1 MKIKIYDKDL
11 NPILFIDEQFVSC
24 LWSEGYNTIGSFC
37 MELIDTA
44 EYRKKIREDFYA
56 GRTDR
61 DTLMV
66 IKTVEFRNGRIIA
79 SGKQATAVLDDVA
92 MIGTIQAGA
101 NIDTSVKNAYNGS
114 TKFRGLNFAETDMGI
129 KSTHQISN
137 TSFWD
142 VCSTLCA
149 DTDLGIRVKRSGTEL
164 LAEFYK
170 PEENPNL
177 VFSKQ
182 YGNLSEP
189 KITLSTEG
197 SKNYAIVFG
206 QGEGANRT
214 YTTVDMTDGQDR
226 RELVVDAKD
235 LQMDDGE
242 TTGNYLKRLES
253 RGIEKLLEH
262 QNVFS
267 CSFVP
272 SGKDFGVRYDLGDVL
287 TVNLGEYGLK
297 LKARVSKFTQK
308 SQKNKTETTVEVGKI
323 TIVR

>member
-11 NPILFIDEQFVSC
+11 NSVLFIDGQFVSC

-37 MELIDTA
+37 LELIDTA

-79 SGKQATAVLDDVA
+79 SGKQATSVLDDVA
-92 MIGTIQAGA
+92 MIGTIQAGS

-114 TKFRGLNFAETDMGI
+114 TKFRGLNFVETNIGI

-137 TSFWD
+137 ASFWD

-177 VFSKQ
+177 VFYKQ

-189 KITLSTEG
+189 EITLSTEG

-242 TTGNYLKRLES
+242 TMENYLKRLES

-272 SGKDFGVRYDLGDVL
+272 SGNDFGVRYDLGDVL

-297 LKARVSKFTQK
+297 LKSRVAKFTQK
-308 SQKNKTETTVEVGKI
+308 SQKNKTETIVEVGKI

>member
-11 NPILFIDEQFVSC
+11 NSVLFIDGQFVSC

-37 MELIDTA
+37 IELIDTS

-66 IKTVEFRNGRIIA
+66 IKTVEFRDGRIIA
-79 SGKQATAVLDDVA
+79 SGKQATSVLDDVA
-92 MIGTIQAGA
+92 MIGTIQAGV
-101 NIDTSVKNAYNGS
+101 NIDTAVRNAYNGS
-114 TKFRGLNFAETDMGI
+114 TRFRWLNFSETNIGI

-137 TSFWD
+137 ASFWD

-149 DTDLGIRVKRSGTEL
+149 DTDLGIRVKKSGSGL
-164 LAEFYK
+164 VAEFYK
-170 PEENPNL
+170 PEENQNL

-182 YGNLSEP
+182 YGNLPES

-197 SKNYAIVFG
+197 AKNYAVVFG

-214 YTTVDMTDGQDR
+214 YTTVDMTGGQDR

-242 TTGNYLKRLES
+242 TMENYLRRLES
-253 RGIEKLLEH
+253 RGIEKLLDH

-267 CSFVP
+267 CSFIP
-272 SGKDFGVRYDLGDVL
+272 NGKDFGVRYDLGDVL

-297 LKARVSKFTQK
+297 LKSRVAQFTQK

>member
-37 MELIDTA
+37 LELIDTA

-56 GRTDR
+56 GRSDR

-66 IKTVEFRNGRIIA
+66 IKTVELRDGRIIA
-79 SGKQATAVLDDVA
+79 SGKQAASVLDDVA

-114 TKFRGLNFAETDMGI
+114 TKFRGLNFAETNIGI

-137 TSFWD
+137 ASFWD

-149 DTDLGIRVKRSGTEL
+149 DTDLGIRVKRSTSGL

-189 KITLSTEG
+189 KILLSTEG
-197 SKNYAIVFG
+197 TKNYAIVFG
-206 QGEGANRT
+206 QGEGESRT
-214 YTTVDMTDGQDR
+214 RTTVDMTDGQDR

-242 TTGNYLKRLES
+242 TMENYLKRLES

-297 LKARVSKFTQK
+297 LKSRVAKFTQK

>member
-1 MKIKIYDKDL
+1 MKIKIYEKDL
-11 NPILFIDEQFVSC
+11 NSVLFIDVQFVSC

-37 MELIDTA
+37 LELIDTA

-61 DTLMV
+61 NTLMV
-66 IKTVEFRNGRIIA
+66 IKTVEFRDGRIIA
-79 SGKQATAVLDDVA
+79 SGKQGTSVLDDVA
-92 MIGTIQAGA
+92 MIGPIQAGV
-101 NIDTSVKNAYNGS
+101 NIDTAVKNAYNGS
-114 TKFRGLNFAETDMGI
+114 TKFRGLNFAETNIGI

-137 TSFWD
+137 ASFWD

-149 DTDLGIRVKRSGTEL
+149 DTDLGIRVKRSPSGL

-170 PEENPNL
+170 PAENQNL

-189 KITLSTEG
+189 KILLSTEG
-197 SKNYAIVFG
+197 AKNYAIVFG

-214 YTTVDMTDGQDR
+214 YTTVDMTDGKDR

-242 TTGNYLKRLES
+242 TMENYLGRLES

-272 SGKDFGVRYDLGDVL
+272 NGKDFGVRYDLGDVL

-297 LKARVSKFTQK
+297 LKSRVAKFTQK
-308 SQKNKTETTVEVGKI
+308 SQKNKTETIVEVGKI

>member
-11 NPILFIDEQFVSC
+11 NSVLFIDGQFVSC

-37 MELIDTA
+37 LELIDTA

-92 MIGTIQAGA
+92 MIGTIQAGS

-114 TKFRGLNFAETDMGI
+114 TKFRGLNFAETDKGI

-137 TSFWD
+137 ASFWD

-149 DTDLGIRVKRSGTEL
+149 DTDLGIRVKRSPSGL

-197 SKNYAIVFG
+197 AKNYAIVFG

-242 TTGNYLKRLES
+242 TTENYLKRLES

-297 LKARVSKFTQK
+297 LKSRVAKFTQK

>member
-11 NPILFIDEQFVSC
+11 NNVLFIGGQFVSC

-37 MELIDTA
+37 LELIDTA

-56 GRTDR
+56 GRSDR

-66 IKTVEFRNGRIIA
+66 IKTVEFRDGRIIA

-92 MIGTIQAGA
+92 MLGTIQAGV
-101 NIDTSVKNAYNGS
+101 NIDTAVKSAYNES
-114 TKFRGLNFAETDMGI
+114 AKFRKLSFSETNVGV

-137 TSFWD
+137 ASFWS

-149 DTDLGIRVKRSGTEL
+149 DTDLGIRVKRAGAEL

-170 PEENPNL
+170 PQENQNL
-177 VFSKQ
+177 IFSKQ

-189 KITLSTEG
+189 EITLSTEG
-197 SKNYAIVFG
+197 TKNYAIVFG
-206 QGEGANRT
+206 QGEGDDRIRT
-214 YTTVDMTDGQDR
+214 IVDITDGQDR
-226 RELVVDAKD
+226 RELIVDAKD

-242 TTGNYLKRLES
+242 TQEEYLKRLES
-253 RGIEKLLEH
+253 RGIEKLLEC

-267 CSFVP
+267 CSFTP
-272 SGKDFGVRYDLGDVL
+272 SEKDFGTKYSLGDVL
-287 TVNLGEYGLK
+287 TIHLTEYGLK
-297 LKARVSKFTQK
+297 LKARVAKFTQK
-308 SQKNKTETTVEVGKI
+308 SQKNRTETTIEVGKI
-323 TIVR
+323 ILAR

>member
-11 NPILFIDEQFVSC
+11 NTVLFIDEQFVSC

-56 GRTDR
+56 GRSDR
-61 DTLMV
+61 PTLMV
-66 IKTVEFRNGRIIA
+66 IKTVEFRDGRIIA

-92 MIGTIQAGA
+92 MIGTIQAGV
-101 NIDTSVKNAYNGS
+101 NIDTSVKSAYNDS
-114 TKFRGLNFAETDMGI
+114 TKFRKLNFLETEIGI

-137 TSFWD
+137 ASFWD

-149 DTDLGIRVKRSGTEL
+149 DTDLGIRVKKSGAEL

-170 PEENPNL
+170 PEENQNL

-182 YGNLSEP
+182 YGNLSGP
-189 KITLSTEG
+189 KIVLSTEG
-197 SKNYAIVFG
+197 AKNYAIVFG
-206 QGEGANRT
+206 QGEGDNRT
-214 YTTVDMTDGQDR
+214 YTAVDMTDGQDR

-242 TTGNYLKRLES
+242 TTEDYLKRLES
-253 RGIEKLLEH
+253 RGIEKLLDH

-272 SGKDFGVRYDLGDVL
+272 NGKDFGVRYDLGDVM
-287 TVNLGEYGLK
+287 TVHLGEYGLK
-297 LKARVSKFTQK
+297 LKARVAKFTQK
-308 SQKNKTETTVEVGKI
+308 SQKNKIETTVEVGKI
-323 TIVR
+323 TIAR

>member
-1 MKIKIYDKDL
+1 MKIKIYDRDL
-11 NPILFIDEQFVSC
+11 NNILFIDGQFVSC

-56 GRTDR
+56 GRSDR

-66 IKTVEFRNGRIIA
+66 IKTVEFRDGRIIA
-79 SGKQATAVLDDVA
+79 SGKQATCVLDDVS
-92 MIGTIQAGA
+92 MIGTIQSGV
-101 NIDTSVKNAYNGS
+101 NVDTSVKNAYNNS
-114 TKFRGLNFAETDMGI
+114 AKFRKLSFAETDIGV

-137 TSFWD
+137 SSFWD

-149 DTDLGIRVKRSGTEL
+149 DSDLGIRVKRSGSEM

-170 PEENPNL
+170 PDENQNL
-177 VFSKQ
+177 IFSKQ

-189 KITLSTEG
+189 RITLSTEG
-197 SKNYAIVFG
+197 FKNYAVVFG
-206 QGEGANRT
+206 QGEGDSRT
-214 YTTVDMTDGQDR
+214 YTTVDMTEGQDR

-235 LQMDDGE
+235 IQMDEGE
-242 TTGNYLKRLES
+242 TTEDYLKRLES
-253 RGIEKLLEH
+253 RGIEKLIEC
-262 QNVFS
+262 QNIFS
-267 CSFVP
+267 CSFIP
-272 SGKDFGVRYDLGDVL
+272 NEKDFGTKYDLGDVL
-287 TVNLGEYGLK
+287 TVHLGEYGLK

-323 TIVR
+323 IIVR

>member
-11 NPILFIDEQFVSC
+11 TPVLFIDEQFVSC

-37 MELIDTA
+37 LELIDTA

-56 GRTDR
+56 GRSDR
-61 DTLMV
+61 PTLMV
-66 IKTVEFRNGRIIA
+66 IKTVEFLDGRIIA

-92 MIGTIQAGA
+92 MIGTIQAGV

-114 TKFRGLNFAETDMGI
+114 TKFRGLNFAETNTGI

-137 TSFWD
+137 ASFWD

-149 DTDLGIRVKRSGTEL
+149 DTDLGIRVKRSGSEL

-170 PEENPNL
+170 PEENQNL

-189 KITLSTEG
+189 KITLSSEG
-197 SKNYAIVFG
+197 AKNYAIVFG
-206 QGEGANRT
+206 QGEGDNRT

-242 TTGNYLKRLES
+242 TTENYLKRLES

-267 CSFVP
+267 CSFIP
-272 SGKDFGVRYDLGDVL
+272 NGKDFGVRYDLGDVL
-287 TVNLGEYGLK
+287 TVHLGEYGLK
-297 LKARVSKFTQK
+297 LKARVAKFTQK

>member
-24 LWSEGYNTIGSFC
+24 LWAEGYNTIGSFC

-56 GRTDR
+56 GRSDR

-66 IKTVEFRNGRIIA
+66 IKTVEFRDGRIIA

-101 NIDTSVKNAYNGS
+101 NIDTAVKNAYNGS
-114 TKFRGLNFAETDMGI
+114 TKFGGLNFSETNIGI

-137 TSFWD
+137 ASFWD

-182 YGNLSEP
+182 YGNLSEQ

-214 YTTVDMTDGQDR
+214 YTTVDMTNGQDR
-226 RELVVDAKD
+226 RELIVDAKD

-242 TTGNYLKRLES
+242 TMKNYLGRLES

-272 SGKDFGVRYDLGDVL
+272 NGKDFGVRYDLGDVL

-297 LKARVSKFTQK
+297 LKSRVAKFTQK
-308 SQKNKTETTVEVGKI
+308 SQKNKTETIVEVGKI

>member
-11 NPILFIDEQFVSC
+11 NTVLFIDEQFVSC

-56 GRTDR
+56 GRSDR
-61 DTLMV
+61 PTLMV
-66 IKTVEFRNGRIIA
+66 IKTVEFRDGRIIA

-92 MIGTIQAGA
+92 MIGTIQAGV
-101 NIDTSVKNAYNGS
+101 NIDTSVKSAYNDS
-114 TKFRGLNFAETDMGI
+114 AKFRKLNFWETDIGI

-137 TSFWD
+137 ASFWD
-142 VCSTLCA
+142 VCSTLCD

-170 PEENPNL
+170 PEENQNL

-189 KITLSTEG
+189 KIVLSTEG
-197 SKNYAIVFG
+197 AKNYAIVFG

-214 YTTVDMTDGQDR
+214 YTAVDMTDGQDR

-242 TTGNYLKRLES
+242 STEDYLKRLES

-262 QNVFS
+262 QSVFS
-267 CSFVP
+267 CSFIP
-272 SGKDFGVRYDLGDVL
+272 NGKDFGVRYDLGDVL
-287 TVNLGEYGLK
+287 TVHLGEYGLK
-297 LKARVSKFTQK
+297 LKSRVAKFTQK

>member
-11 NPILFIDEQFVSC
+11 TNILFIDGQFVSC

-37 MELIDTA
+37 LELIDTA

-56 GRTDR
+56 GRSDR

-66 IKTVEFRNGRIIA
+66 IKTVEFRDGRIIA
-79 SGKQATAVLDDVA
+79 SGKQATSVLDDVA
-92 MIGTIQAGA
+92 MIGTIRAGV
-101 NIDTSVKNAYNGS
+101 NVDTAVKNAYNKS
-114 TKFRGLNFAETDMGI
+114 AKFRGLNFAETDIGAR
-129 KSTHQISN
+129 STHQISN
-137 TSFWD
+137 ASFWD

-149 DTDLGIRVKRSGTEL
+149 DTDLGISVKKAGAEL

-170 PEENPNL
+170 PTENPNL

-182 YGNLSEP
+182 YGNLSDP

-197 SKNYAIVFG
+197 AKNYAIVFG
-206 QGEGANRT
+206 QGEGDNRT
-214 YTTVDMTDGQDR
+214 YTTVDMTNGQDR
-226 RELVVDAKD
+226 REIVVDAKD

-242 TTGNYLKRLES
+242 TMEDYLKRLES

-267 CSFVP
+267 CSFIP
-272 SGKDFGVRYDLGDVL
+272 NGKDFGVKYNLGDVL
-287 TVNLGEYGLK
+287 TVHLGEYGLK
-297 LKARVSKFTQK
+297 LKARVAKFTQK

>member
-11 NPILFIDEQFVSC
+11 NPVLFIDEQFVSC

-56 GRTDR
+56 GRSDR
-61 DTLMV
+61 ATLMV
-66 IKTVEFRNGRIIA
+66 IKTVEFRDGRIIA

-101 NIDTSVKNAYNGS
+101 NIDTAVKNAYNGS
-114 TKFRGLNFAETDMGI
+114 TKFRGLNFAETDIGS

-137 TSFWD
+137 ASFWD

-149 DTDLGIRVKRSGTEL
+149 DTDLGIRVKRSGSEL

-170 PEENPNL
+170 PEENQNL

-197 SKNYAIVFG
+197 TKNYAIVFG
-206 QGEGANRT
+206 QGEGESRT
-214 YTTVDMTDGQDR
+214 RTTVDMTDGQDR

-242 TTGNYLKRLES
+242 TTEDYLKRLES

-267 CSFVP
+267 CSFIP
-272 SGKDFGVRYDLGDVL
+272 NGKDFGVKYNLGDVL
-287 TVNLGEYGLK
+287 TVHLSEYGLK
-297 LKARVSKFTQK
+297 LKARVAKFTQK

>member
-11 NPILFIDEQFVSC
+11 NSILFIDGQFVSC

-37 MELIDTA
+37 LELIDTA

-61 DTLMV
+61 NTLMV
-66 IKTVEFRNGRIIA
+66 IKTVEFLDGRIIA

-92 MIGTIQAGA
+92 MIGTIQAGS

-114 TKFRGLNFAETDMGI
+114 TKFRGLNFAETDIGI

-137 TSFWD
+137 ASFLD

-149 DTDLGIRVKRSGTEL
+149 DTDLGIRVKRSGTGL

-182 YGNLSEP
+182 YGNLSDQ

-206 QGEGANRT
+206 QGDGANRT
-214 YTTVDMTDGQDR
+214 YTTVDMTDGKDR

-242 TTGNYLKRLES
+242 TMESYLRRLES

-297 LKARVSKFTQK
+297 LKSRVAKFEQK
-308 SQKNKTETTVEVGKI
+308 SQKNKTETIVEVGKI

>member
-11 NPILFIDEQFVSC
+11 NTVLFVDGQYVSC
-24 LWSEGYNTIGSFC
+24 LWSEGYNTVGSFC
-37 MELIDTA
+37 LELIDTA

-56 GRTDR
+56 GRSDR

-66 IKTVEFRNGRIIA
+66 IKTVEFRDGGRIA

-92 MIGTIQAGA
+92 MIGTISSGV
-101 NIDTSVKNAYNGS
+101 NIDTAVKNAYNGS
-114 TKFRGLNFAETDMGI
+114 AKFRKLNFAVTNIGV

-137 TSFWD
+137 ASFWE

-149 DTDLGIRVKRSGTEL
+149 DTDLGIMVKKAGSEL
-164 LAEFYK
+164 LAEFYQ
-170 PEENPNL
+170 PPENPNL

-197 SKNYAIVFG
+197 AKNYAIVFG
-206 QGEGANRT
+206 QGEGENRT
-214 YTTVDMTDGQDR
+214 YTTVDMTNGQDR

-242 TTGNYLKRLES
+242 TVENYLKRLQS
-253 RGIEKLLEH
+253 RGIEKLLER
-262 QNVFS
+262 QNIFS
-267 CSFVP
+267 CAFKP
-272 SGKDFGVRYDLGDVL
+272 NGKDFGIKYDLGDVL
-287 TVNLGEYGLK
+287 TVNLSEYGLK
-297 LKARVSKFTQK
+297 LKARVSKFSQK
-308 SQKNKTETTVEVGKI
+308 SQSNKTETTVEVGKI
-323 TIVR
+323 VILR

>member
-11 NPILFIDEQFVSC
+11 NAVLFVGEQFVSC

-37 MELIDTA
+37 LELIDTA
-44 EYRKKIREDFYA
+44 EYRQKIREDFYA
-56 GRTDR
+56 GRSDR

-66 IKTVEFRNGRIIA
+66 IKTVEFRDGRIIA

-92 MIGTIQAGA
+92 MIGTIQNGA
-101 NIDTSVKNAYNGS
+101 NIDTAIANAYNNS
-114 TKFRGLNFAETDMGI
+114 AKFRKLNFAETSIGV

-137 TSFWD
+137 ASFWK

-149 DTDLGIRVKRSGTEL
+149 DTDLGIKVKKNGAEL

-177 VFSKQ
+177 VFAKQ

-189 KITLSTEG
+189 EITLSTEG
-197 SKNYAIVFG
+197 AKNYAIVLG
-206 QGEGANRT
+206 QGEGDNRT
-214 YTTVDMTDGQDR
+214 STTVDMTAGQDR

-235 LQMDDGE
+235 LRVDDGE
-242 TTGNYLKRLES
+242 AMEDYLKRLES
-253 RGIEKLLEH
+253 RGMEKLLEC

-287 TVNLGEYGLK
+287 TVNLSEYGLK
-297 LKARVSKFTQK
+297 LKARVAKFSQK
-308 SQKNKTETTVEVGKI
+308 SQANKTETTVEVGKI

>member
-11 NPILFIDEQFVSC
+11 NSVLFIDGQFVSC

-66 IKTVEFRNGRIIA
+66 IKTVEFRDGRIIA

-92 MIGTIQAGA
+92 MLGTIQAGV
-101 NIDTSVKNAYNGS
+101 NIDTAVKNAYNES
-114 TKFRGLNFAETDMGI
+114 AKFRKLNFAETNIGI

-137 TSFWD
+137 ASFLD

-149 DTDLGIRVKRSGTEL
+149 DTDLGIRVKRSHSGL

-189 KITLSTEG
+189 EITLSTEG

-214 YTTVDMTDGQDR
+214 YTTVDMTDGQGR

-242 TTGNYLKRLES
+242 TTENYLKRLES

-297 LKARVSKFTQK
+297 LKSRVAKFTQK
-308 SQKNKTETTVEVGKI
+308 SQKNKTETIVEVGKI

>member
-37 MELIDTA
+37 LELIDTA

-56 GRTDR
+56 GRSDR

-66 IKTVEFRNGRIIA
+66 IKTVEFRDGRIIA

-92 MIGTIQAGA
+92 MIGTIPTGV
-101 NIDTSVKNAYNGS
+101 NIDTAVKNAYNGS
-114 TKFRGLNFAETDMGI
+114 AKFRKLNFAETNIGV

-137 TSFWD
+137 ESFAE

-149 DTDLGIRVKRSGTEL
+149 DTDLGIRVKKAGAEL
-164 LAEFYK
+164 LAEFYQ
-170 PEENPNL
+170 PPENPNL

-197 SKNYAIVFG
+197 AKNYAIVFG
-206 QGEGANRT
+206 QGEGENRT
-214 YTTVDMTDGQDR
+214 YTTVDMTNGKDR
-226 RELVVDAKD
+226 RELVVDAND
-235 LQMDDGE
+235 LQMDEGE
-242 TTGNYLKRLES
+242 VMEDYLKRLKS
-253 RGIEKLLEH
+253 RGIEKLLEC
-262 QNVFS
+262 QSVFS
-267 CSFVP
+267 CSFIP
-272 SGKDFGVRYDLGDVL
+272 SEKDFGNKYDLGDIL
-287 TVNLGEYGLK
+287 TVNLSEYGLK
-297 LKARVSKFTQK
+297 LKARVSKFSQK
-308 SQKNKTETTVEVGKI
+308 SQSNKTETTVEVGKI
-323 TIVR
+323 VIAR